1 MRGNDERR
9 SPAEGASTE
18 AEVSAFEAVLIDP
31 MQEKDEE
38 LKDRQFVTA
47 LARGLEVLRCFTP
60 RESLLGNQEL
70 AKKTGLPKPTVSRL
84 THTLTRLGYLRHLPH
99 SGKYQLEVGVMSFGY
114 AMLSNLSIRALA
126 RPLMEEM
133 AGYAKAAVAM
143 AARDR
148 LSMVYL
154 DVVHGEANLTMRRQV
169 GSHLSLHRSAIGR
182 ACLAAMPEDEREFIL
197 GHIRKRHPEDW
208 PEVRKGLERAFRDY
222 ADYGFCLSLGEWHRD
237 VNAVGVALHHESHG
251 LLAFNC
257 GGPSFHLKREKLE
270 DDIGPRLLHM
280 VHNIEAATR
289 CPRPV
294 TESWQPA

>member
-47 LARGLEVLRCFTP
+47 LARGLELLRCFTP

-84 THTLTRLGYLRHLPH
+84 THTLTRLGYLRPLPH

-222 ADYGFCLSLGEWHRD
+222 ADYGFCLSLGEWQRD

-289 CPRPV
+289 
-294 TESWQPA
+294 

>member
-47 LARGLEVLRCFTP
+47 LARGLELLRCFTP

-208 PEVRKGLERAFRDY
+208 PEVHKGLERAFRDY
-222 ADYGFCLSLGEWHRD
+222 ADYGFCLSLGEWQRD

-289 CPRPV
+289 
-294 TESWQPA
+294 

>member
-47 LARGLEVLRCFTP
+47 LARGLELLRCFTP

-84 THTLTRLGYLRHLPH
+84 THTLPRLGYLRHLPH

-222 ADYGFCLSLGEWHRD
+222 ADYGFCLSLGEWQRD

-289 CPRPV
+289 
-294 TESWQPA
+294 

>member
-47 LARGLEVLRCFTP
+47 LARGLELLRCFTP

-133 AGYAKAAVAM
+133 AGYAQAAVAM

-222 ADYGFCLSLGEWHRD
+222 ADYGFCLSLGEWQRD

-289 CPRPV
+289 
-294 TESWQPA
+294 

>member
-47 LARGLEVLRCFTP
+47 LARGLELLRCFTP

-143 AARDR
+143 ATRDR

-222 ADYGFCLSLGEWHRD
+222 ADYGFCLSLGEWQRD

-289 CPRPV
+289 
-294 TESWQPA
+294 

>member
-47 LARGLEVLRCFTP
+47 LARGLELLRCFTP

-222 ADYGFCLSLGEWHRD
+222 ADYGFCLSLGEWQRD

-257 GGPSFHLKREKLE
+257 GGPSFHLKRKKLE

-289 CPRPV
+289 
-294 TESWQPA
+294 

>member
-31 MQEKDEE
+31 MQEKDEK

-47 LARGLEVLRCFTP
+47 LARGLELLRCFTP

-222 ADYGFCLSLGEWHRD
+222 ADYGFCLSLGEWQRD

-289 CPRPV
+289 
-294 TESWQPA
+294 

>member
-47 LARGLEVLRCFTP
+47 LARGLELLRCFTP

-70 AKKTGLPKPTVSRL
+70 AKKTGLPKPTMSRL

-222 ADYGFCLSLGEWHRD
+222 ADYGFCLSLGEWQRD

-289 CPRPV
+289 
-294 TESWQPA
+294 

>member
-47 LARGLEVLRCFTP
+47 LARGLELLRCFTP

-114 AMLSNLSIRALA
+114 AMLSNLSICALA

-222 ADYGFCLSLGEWHRD
+222 ADYGFCLSLGEWQRD

-289 CPRPV
+289 
-294 TESWQPA
+294 

>member
-47 LARGLEVLRCFTP
+47 LARGLELLRCFTP

-154 DVVHGEANLTMRRQV
+154 DVVHGEVNLTMRRQV

-222 ADYGFCLSLGEWHRD
+222 ADYGFCLSLGEWQRD

-289 CPRPV
+289 
-294 TESWQPA
+294 

>member
-47 LARGLEVLRCFTP
+47 LARGLELLRCFTP

-222 ADYGFCLSLGEWHRD
+222 ADYGFCLSLGEWQRD

-257 GGPSFHLKREKLE
+257 GGPSFHFKREKLE

-289 CPRPV
+289 
-294 TESWQPA
+294 

>member
-47 LARGLEVLRCFTP
+47 LARGLELLRCFTP

-222 ADYGFCLSLGEWHRD
+222 ADYGFCLSLGEWQRD
-237 VNAVGVALHHESHG
+237 VNAVGVALQHESHG

-289 CPRPV
+289 
-294 TESWQPA
+294 

>member
-47 LARGLEVLRCFTP
+47 LARGLELLRCFTP

-154 DVVHGEANLTMRRQV
+154 DVVHSEANLTMRRQV

-222 ADYGFCLSLGEWHRD
+222 ADYGFCLSLGEWQRD

-289 CPRPV
+289 
-294 TESWQPA
+294 

>member
-31 MQEKDEE
+31 MQEKNEE

-47 LARGLEVLRCFTP
+47 LARGLELLRCFTP

-222 ADYGFCLSLGEWHRD
+222 ADYGFCLSLGEWQRD

-289 CPRPV
+289 
-294 TESWQPA
+294 

>member
-31 MQEKDEE
+31 MQENDEE

-47 LARGLEVLRCFTP
+47 LARGLELLRCFTP

-114 AMLSNLSIRALA
+114 AMLSNLPIRALA

-222 ADYGFCLSLGEWHRD
+222 ADYGFCLSLGEWQRD

-289 CPRPV
+289 
-294 TESWQPA
+294 

>member
-47 LARGLEVLRCFTP
+47 LARGLELLRCFTP

-222 ADYGFCLSLGEWHRD
+222 ADYGFCLSLGEWQRD
-237 VNAVGVALHHESHG
+237 VNAVGVALHHESDG

-289 CPRPV
+289 
-294 TESWQPA
+294 

>member
-47 LARGLEVLRCFTP
+47 LARGLELLRCFTP

-222 ADYGFCLSLGEWHRD
+222 ADYGFCLSLGEWQRD

-280 VHNIEAATR
+280 VHNIEVATR
-289 CPRPV
+289 
-294 TESWQPA
+294 

>member
-47 LARGLEVLRCFTP
+47 LARGLELLRCFTP

-222 ADYGFCLSLGEWHRD
+222 ADYGFCLSLGEWQRD
-237 VNAVGVALHHESHG
+237 VNAVGVALHHESYG

-289 CPRPV
+289 
-294 TESWQPA
+294 

>member
-47 LARGLEVLRCFTP
+47 LARGLELLRCFTP

-70 AKKTGLPKPTVSRL
+70 AKKTGLPKPAVSRL

-222 ADYGFCLSLGEWHRD
+222 ADYGFCLSLGEWQRD

-289 CPRPV
+289 
-294 TESWQPA
+294 

>member
-47 LARGLEVLRCFTP
+47 LARGLELLRCFTP
-60 RESLLGNQEL
+60 RESLLGNHEL

-222 ADYGFCLSLGEWHRD
+222 ADYGFCLSLGEWQRD

-289 CPRPV
+289 
-294 TESWQPA
+294 

>member
-47 LARGLEVLRCFTP
+47 LARGLELLRCFTP

-133 AGYAKAAVAM
+133 AGYAKAAVPM

-222 ADYGFCLSLGEWHRD
+222 ADYGFCLSLGEWQRD

-289 CPRPV
+289 
-294 TESWQPA
+294 

>member
-1 MRGNDERR
+1 MRGNDVRR

-31 MQEKDEE
+31 MQENDEE

-47 LARGLEVLRCFTP
+47 LARGLELLRCFTP

-222 ADYGFCLSLGEWHRD
+222 ADYGFCLSLGEWQRD

-289 CPRPV
+289 
-294 TESWQPA
+294 

>member
-47 LARGLEVLRCFTP
+47 LARGLELLRCFTP

-154 DVVHGEANLTMRRQV
+154 DVVHREANLTMRRQV

-222 ADYGFCLSLGEWHRD
+222 ADYGFCLSLGEWQRD

-289 CPRPV
+289 
-294 TESWQPA
+294 

>member
-31 MQEKDEE
+31 MQEKDED

-47 LARGLEVLRCFTP
+47 LARGLELLRCFTP

-222 ADYGFCLSLGEWHRD
+222 ADYGFCLSLGEWQRD

-289 CPRPV
+289 
-294 TESWQPA
+294 

>member
-47 LARGLEVLRCFTP
+47 LARGLELLRCFTP

-84 THTLTRLGYLRHLPH
+84 THTLTRLDYLRHLPH

-222 ADYGFCLSLGEWHRD
+222 ADYGFCLSLGEWQRD

-289 CPRPV
+289 
-294 TESWQPA
+294 

>member
-1 MRGNDERR
+1 MRDNDERR

-47 LARGLEVLRCFTP
+47 LARGLELLRCFTP

-143 AARDR
+143 AA
-148 LSMVYL
+148 
-154 DVVHGEANLTMRRQV
+154 
-169 GSHLSLHRSAIGR
+169 
-182 ACLAAMPEDEREFIL
+182 
-197 GHIRKRHPEDW
+197 
-208 PEVRKGLERAFRDY
+208 
-222 ADYGFCLSLGEWHRD
+222 
-237 VNAVGVALHHESHG
+237 
-251 LLAFNC
+251 
-257 GGPSFHLKREKLE
+257 
-270 DDIGPRLLHM
+270 
-280 VHNIEAATR
+280 
-289 CPRPV
+289 
-294 TESWQPA
+294 

>member
-47 LARGLEVLRCFTP
+47 LARGLELLRCFTP

-99 SGKYQLEVGVMSFGY
+99 SGKYQLEVGVMSFVY

-222 ADYGFCLSLGEWHRD
+222 ADYGFCLSLGEWQRD

-289 CPRPV
+289 
-294 TESWQPA
+294 

>member
-47 LARGLEVLRCFTP
+47 LARGLELLRCFTP

-222 ADYGFCLSLGEWHRD
+222 ADYGFCLSLGEWQRD

-251 LLAFNC
+251 LQAFNC

-289 CPRPV
+289 
-294 TESWQPA
+294 

>member
-47 LARGLEVLRCFTP
+47 LARGLELLRCFTP

-126 RPLMEEM
+126 RPLREER

-222 ADYGFCLSLGEWHRD
+222 ADYGFCLSLGEWQRD

-289 CPRPV
+289 
-294 TESWQPA
+294 

>member
-47 LARGLEVLRCFTP
+47 LARGLELLRCFTP

-197 GHIRKRHPEDW
+197 GHIRKSHPEDW

-222 ADYGFCLSLGEWHRD
+222 ADYGFCLSLGEWQRD

-289 CPRPV
+289 
-294 TESWQPA
+294 

>member
-31 MQEKDEE
+31 MQEKDED

-47 LARGLEVLRCFTP
+47 LARGLELLRCFTP

-222 ADYGFCLSLGEWHRD
+222 ADYGFCLSLGEWQRD

-280 VHNIEAATR
+280 VHNIEAAT
-289 CPRPV
+289 C
-294 TESWQPA
+294 

>member
-47 LARGLEVLRCFTP
+47 LARGLELLRCFTP

-154 DVVHGEANLTMRRQV
+154 DVVHDEANLTMRRQV

-222 ADYGFCLSLGEWHRD
+222 ADYGFCLSLGEWQRD

-289 CPRPV
+289 
-294 TESWQPA
+294 

>member
-31 MQEKDEE
+31 MQEEDEE

-47 LARGLEVLRCFTP
+47 LARGLELLRCFTP

-222 ADYGFCLSLGEWHRD
+222 ADYGFCLSLGEWQRD

-289 CPRPV
+289 
-294 TESWQPA
+294 

>member
-1 MRGNDERR
+1 MRSNDERR

-47 LARGLEVLRCFTP
+47 LARGLELLRCFTP

-222 ADYGFCLSLGEWHRD
+222 ADYGFCLSLGEWQRD

-289 CPRPV
+289 
-294 TESWQPA
+294 

>member
-47 LARGLEVLRCFTP
+47 LARGLELLRCFTP

-208 PEVRKGLERAFRDY
+208 PEVRKGLERALRDY
-222 ADYGFCLSLGEWHRD
+222 ADYGFCLSLGEWQRD

-289 CPRPV
+289 
-294 TESWQPA
+294 

>member
-47 LARGLEVLRCFTP
+47 LARGLELLRCFTP

-222 ADYGFCLSLGEWHRD
+222 ADYGFCLSLGEWQRD
-237 VNAVGVALHHESHG
+237 VNAVGAALHHESHG

-289 CPRPV
+289 
-294 TESWQPA
+294 

>member
-47 LARGLEVLRCFTP
+47 LARGLELLRCFTP

-222 ADYGFCLSLGEWHRD
+222 ADYGFCLSLGEWQRD

-280 VHNIEAATR
+280 VHNIDAATR
-289 CPRPV
+289 
-294 TESWQPA
+294 